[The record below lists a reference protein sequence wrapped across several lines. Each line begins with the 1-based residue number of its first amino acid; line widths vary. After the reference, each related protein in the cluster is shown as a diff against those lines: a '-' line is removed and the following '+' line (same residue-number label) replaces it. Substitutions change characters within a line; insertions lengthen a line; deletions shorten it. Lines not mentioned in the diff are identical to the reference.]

1 MKPLCQ
7 VTYKILNHF
16 YWPGLKT
23 DVSNYCRSC
32 HTCQVVGK
40 PNQVIPKAGLQPVP
54 AFDEPFSR
62 IIIDCV
68 GPLPK
73 TKSGNEYLLT
83 IMCAST
89 RFPEAIPLRNI
100 KTKTIVKAL
109 VKFFTFVGLPKSVQ
123 SDQGSNFMSGIFQ
136 QVMHELGIKQYR
148 SSAYHPKSQ
157 GALERFHQ
165 TLQNMIRS
173 YCFDTEKDWDEGIHL
188 LFFSVRESV
197 QESLGFSPFELVF
210 GHMVRGPLKLLKEK
224 FLLQEDTPLNLLQYV
239 SDFRSRLLTACE
251 AAKSNLKKAQG
262 KMKQNFDKNTKVRSC
277 KSGDKVLALLPIPG
291 RPLQARYFGP
301 YTVEKKSSD
310 LNYIITTPDR
320 RKQKQLCHI
329 NMLKEYVDR
338 DSSNL
343 APVNVISSVPQKQ
356 SEMNCEEM
364 NCKEMN
370 FHKTDPT
377 CSKLQNSDILKDLDK
392 KLSHLDQIQ
401 RDELKMLILEYE
413 HLFPDIP
420 TRTDQI
426 YHDVD
431 IECSKPIKQHPYRM
445 NPMKLQYL
453 REEVQYLL
461 YNDFIEPSQSDW
473 SSPCI
478 LVPKPDGT
486 FRMCTDYRK
495 VNSVTK
501 TDSFPVPRM
510 DDCIDN
516 IGKAKYVTK
525 FDLLKGFWQI
535 PLTDRA
541 KEISA
546 FVTPDGLYQ
555 YKVMPFGM
563 KNSPATF
570 QRLINM
576 IITGLD
582 NCKAYIDDAIIYSEE
597 WDQQI
602 KTIREFFERL
612 SKAKL
617 TINLAKSEFCHATL
631 TF

>member
-1 MKPLCQ
+1 MNL
-7 VTYKILNHF
+7 
-16 YWPGLKT
+16 
-23 DVSNYCRSC
+23 
-32 HTCQVVGK
+32 
-40 PNQVIPKAGLQPVP
+40 
-54 AFDEPFSR
+54 FSR

-89 RFPEAIPLRNI
+89 RFLEAIPLRYI

-123 SDQGSNFMSGIFQ
+123 SDQGSNFMSGVFQ

-148 SSAYHPKSQ
+148 SSAYHPESQ

-165 TLQNMIRS
+165 TLKNMIRS

-188 LFFSVRESV
+188 LLFAVRESV

-210 GHMVRGPLKLLKEK
+210 GHTVRRPLKLLKEK
-224 FLLQEDTPLNLLQYV
+224 FLSQEDTPLNLLQYV

-262 KMKQNFDKNTKVRSC
+262 KMKQNFDKNTKERSF

-291 RPLQARYFGP
+291 RPLQARYFDP
-301 YTVEKKSSD
+301 YTVEKKASD
-310 LNYIITTPDR
+310 LNYIIPTPDR

-338 DSSNL
+338 DSSDV

-364 NCKEMN
+364 NCEEMN

-392 KLSHLDQIQ
+392 KLSHLDQTQ

-420 TRTDQI
+420 TRTDKI

-431 IECSKPIKQHPYRM
+431 IEGSKPVKQHPYRM
-445 NPMKLQYL
+445 NPMKSQYL

-461 YNDFIEPSQSDW
+461 DNDFIEPSQSDL

-516 IGKAKYVTK
+516 IGQAKYVTK

-535 PLTDRA
+535 PFTDRA

-597 WDQQI
+597 
-602 KTIREFFERL
+602 
-612 SKAKL
+612 
-617 TINLAKSEFCHATL
+617 
-631 TF
+631 

>member
-1 MKPLCQ
+1 M
-7 VTYKILNHF
+7 
-16 YWPGLKT
+16 
-23 DVSNYCRSC
+23 S
-32 HTCQVVGK
+32 
-40 PNQVIPKAGLQPVP
+40 
-54 AFDEPFSR
+54 
-62 IIIDCV
+62 
-68 GPLPK
+68 
-73 TKSGNEYLLT
+73 
-83 IMCAST
+83 
-89 RFPEAIPLRNI
+89 
-100 KTKTIVKAL
+100 AL
-109 VKFFTFVGLPKSVQ
+109 VKFFTLVGLPKSVQ
-123 SDQGSNFMSGIFQ
+123 SNQGSNFMSGVFQ

-148 SSAYHPKSQ
+148 SSAYHPESQ

-165 TLQNMIRS
+165 TLKSMIRS
-173 YCFDTEKDWDEGIHL
+173 YCYDTEKDWDEVIHL
-188 LFFSVRESV
+188 LLFAVRESV

-210 GHMVRGPLKLLKEK
+210 GHTVLGPLKLLQEK
-224 FLLQEDTPLNLLQYV
+224 FLSLEDTLLNLLQYV
-239 SDFRSRLLTACE
+239 SEFRSKLLTACE
-251 AAKSNLKKAQG
+251 SAKSNLKSAQG
-262 KMKQNFDKNTKVRSC
+262 KMKQNYDKYTKERSF
-277 KSGDKVLALLPIPG
+277 KSVDKVLALLPIPG
-291 RPLQARYFGP
+291 RPLQVRYFGP
-301 YTVEKKSSD
+301 YTIEKKASD
-310 LNYIITTPDR
+310 LKYIITTPDG

-338 DSSNL
+338 DSSNV
-343 APVNVISSVPQKQ
+343 APVKIISSVPQKQ
-356 SEMNCEEM
+356 SGMTCEEM
-364 NCKEMN
+364 N
-370 FHKTDPT
+370 FHRTDPT
-377 CSKLQNSDILKDLDK
+377 CAKLQNSDILKDLDQ
-392 KLSHLDQIQ
+392 KLSQLDQTQ
-401 RDELKMLILEYE
+401 RDKLKMLILEYE

-431 IECSKPIKQHPYRM
+431 IEGSKPIKQHPYRM

-461 YNDFIEPSQSDW
+461 DNDFIEPSQSDW

-495 VNSVTK
+495 VNSVTI

-516 IGKAKYVTK
+516 IGQAKYVTK
-525 FDLLKGFWQI
+525 FDFLKGFWQI

-546 FVTPDGLYQ
+546 FVTPVGLYQ

-570 QRLINM
+570 QRLLNM

-582 NCKAYIDDAIIYSEE
+582 NCKAYIDDAIIYSKE

-602 KTIREFFERL
+602 KTTRDFFERL
-612 SKAKL
+612 SKANL